1 MPQLKQA
8 LTLFDLTMIAIGST
22 IGSGI
27 FLTPS
32 RIAAELQLPWLILA
46 VWVLGGITTIAGAL
60 TFAELAG
67 MMPQAGGVYAYLS
80 RAYGGLW
87 GFLYGWAYLLVVNSG
102 GVAALSL
109 AFATY
114 FGIFVPLDEN
124 GTMLA
129 AIIGLALLTVLNIL
143 GVKIGGI
150 FSDVF
155 TLLKLAG
162 IGLLIVIG
170 LGWGSPEAMTA
181 SPIGSEATS
190 NVAGALAVAMVGVL
204 WSYGGWQHASFAA
217 AEAKDPKRTVPRAMM
232 LGALVVT
239 LVYVLTNAA
248 YLFLLSPQEMS
259 SSPRVASDAIGTVL
273 GPTGG
278 IIIALAIFIST
289 FGTAGIYTLTAPRI
303 YFAMA
308 HDRVFFS
315 RVAHVHPRF
324 HTPAVAILIQS
335 LWATVLI
342 VFWGTFSE
350 LISYVVFTDWI
361 FFGLAAAGV
370 FVLRR
375 KEPDAFRP
383 YRTVGYP
390 FTPTL
395 FVAVASWFIVTTFVE
410 QPKQAV
416 AGLAFLAAGVPVY
429 YFWRSKKH
437 EA

>member
-1 MPQLKQA
+1 MSQLKQA
-8 LTLFDLTMIAIGST
+8 LTRFDLTMIAIGST

-27 FLTPS
+27 FLTPA
-32 RIAAELQLPWLILA
+32 RIAGELQVPWLILA

-67 MMPQAGGVYAYLS
+67 MMPQAGGVYVYLS

-114 FGIFVPLDEN
+114 FGTFVPLDEH

-129 AIIGLALLTVLNIL
+129 AIAGLALLTVLNII

-150 FSDVF
+150 FSDIF

-170 LGWGSPEAMTA
+170 LGWGSTHTMLA
-181 SPIGSEATS
+181 SHNNATLPGDFT
-190 NVAGALAVAMVGVL
+190 GALAVAMVGVL

-217 AEAKDPKRTVPRAMM
+217 AEAKDPKRTVPLAMM
-232 LGALVVT
+232 LGAFVVT
-239 LVYVLTNAA
+239 LVYLLTNAA

-259 SSPRVASDAIGTVL
+259 SSPRVASEAIGTVL
-273 GPTGG
+273 GPPGG
-278 IIIALAIFIST
+278 IIIALAVFIST

-315 RVAHVHPRF
+315 RVADIHPRF
-324 HTPAVAILIQS
+324 RTPAVAILIQS
-335 LWATVLI
+335 IWATVLL

-375 KEPDAFRP
+375 KEPDAARP
-383 YRTVGYP
+383 YRTFGYP
-390 FTPTL
+390 ITPIIFIT
-395 FVAVASWFIVTTFVE
+395 VASWFVLNTSVE
-410 QPKQAV
+410 QPKQALV
-416 AGLAFLAAGVPVY
+416 GLSFLALGVPVY
-429 YFWRSKKH
+429 YFWKSRNPN
-437 EA
+437 E